1 MGSLSIEIIFY
12 IIFIFM
18 GLLTGAIFW
27 VMNKYRIPAV
37 ISLIFSLL
45 APLLTFL
52 FVVQGNATKEA
63 FGYITE
69 EMSAGNTWARIVV
82 IIHVFLVGWLLFLMT
97 KGGIYLYQS
106 PKVKDT
112 VKNILAKIKTSPS
125 EGSNQDSKSG

>member
-1 MGSLSIEIIFY
+1 
-12 IIFIFM
+12 
-18 GLLTGAIFW
+18 
-27 VMNKYRIPAV
+27 MNKYRIPAV

-82 IIHVFLVGWLLFLMT
+82 IIHVFLVGWLLFLMI

-112 VKNILAKIKTSPS
+112 VKNILVKIKTSPS

>member
-1 MGSLSIEIIFY
+1 
-12 IIFIFM
+12 M

-112 VKNILAKIKTSPS
+112 VKNILVKIKTSPS